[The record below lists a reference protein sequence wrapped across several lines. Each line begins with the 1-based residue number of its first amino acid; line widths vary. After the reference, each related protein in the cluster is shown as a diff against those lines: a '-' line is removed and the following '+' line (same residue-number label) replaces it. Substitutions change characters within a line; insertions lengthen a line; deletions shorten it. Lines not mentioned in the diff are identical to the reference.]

1 DVIGFGPFPEETLA
15 YLQNIGASGVLGN
28 AEEAV
33 LSVGRTKT
41 CPEGMDKKRCTSHKK
56 TWKKLSDAGRSQL
69 FAMPAEIR
77 FTWGGQR
84 IAVMHRPAVPEKV
97 CAETPAA
104 ELEQLCADTDADV
117 IICGHTHRTFA
128 KKLHGVWIANT
139 GGAGRSGDGDLRAS
153 YLLVTR
159 DPFALHHI
167 RVPYDLEET
176 LKHLKKQKEI
186 TAMFAAGLDFD
197 EAADRQDAAALP
209 MPDTVTVTAAEEET

>member
-1 DVIGFGPFPEETLA
+1 MPKHRRPNWNSCVPTL
-15 YLQNIGASGVLGN
+15 
-28 AEEAV
+28 
-33 LSVGRTKT
+33 
-41 CPEGMDKKRCTSHKK
+41 
-56 TWKKLSDAGRSQL
+56 
-69 FAMPAEIR
+69 
-77 FTWGGQR
+77 
-84 IAVMHRPAVPEKV
+84 
-97 CAETPAA
+97 TP
-104 ELEQLCADTDADV
+104 T

-197 EAADRQDAAALP
+197 EAADRHSAAALP
-209 MPDTVTVTAAEEET
+209 MPDTVTITAAEEET